1 VCAQEQGKFWEFHD
15 LVFRNQRGLSGEKL
29 GELAAE
35 AGMDSAKLSECL
47 GSGRARAKVDADYA
61 KGLEVGVQGTP
72 SFYINGQAYAGNPT
86 VEAIGAAIDAELA
99 RAGS

>member
-1 VCAQEQGKFWEFHD
+1 
-15 LVFRNQRGLSGEKL
+15 VFRNQRGLSGEKL

-72 SFYINGQAYAGNPT
+72 SFYINGQGTRAT
-86 VEAIGAAIDAELA
+86 RRWRRIGAAIDAELA